1 MTPWLKT
8 HSTLTEA
15 WVWLPEP
22 KSGGSQSSVTFNSA
36 PGDLIPLAPM
46 STHSH
51 AHTHL
56 TLHTQKKS
64 FKTKMLL
71 LKYVIF
77 ILTTVLRA
85 IIRKLKLHEFN

>member
-36 PGDLIPLAPM
+36 PGDLKPLAPM

-56 TLHTQKKS
+56 TLHTKKN
-64 FKTKMLL
+64 L
-71 LKYVIF
+71 LK
-77 ILTTVLRA
+77 
-85 IIRKLKLHEFN
+85 LKCYYLNM